1 MRIFELDRQ
10 EQHFVLDTQ
19 FFHQPTLGFTFY
31 STNGR
36 EGAGSTFVKTEVW
49 NLLSISLPRRGE
61 GDSSMNGN
69 SGENSTES
77 QLQLRG

>member
-10 EQHFVLDTQ
+10 EQHLVLDTQ

-61 GDSSMNGN
+61 GDSSMKLVRKYHRVPV
-69 SGENSTES
+69 EA
-77 QLQLRG
+77 